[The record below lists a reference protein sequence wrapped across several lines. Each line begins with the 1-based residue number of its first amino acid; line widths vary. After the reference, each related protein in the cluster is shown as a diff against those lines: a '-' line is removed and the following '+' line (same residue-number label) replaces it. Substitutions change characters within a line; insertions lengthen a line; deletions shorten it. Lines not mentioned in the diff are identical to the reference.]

1 MTTRAAPARDAA
13 LGASPE
19 RVERTAAGA
28 RAEAV
33 VATQADA
40 QDDKHLANV
49 ENLVSQ
55 KVDAIV
61 VILGDATTLAPALQ
75 QAVQVADGT
84 LLAALGAVTVVE

>member
-1 MTTRAAPARDAA
+1 MGVAAKDVVRDFGRLTYQGVQDRLEE
-13 LGASPE
+13 LGAK
-19 RVERTAAGA
+19 
-28 RAEAV
+28 V

-75 QAVQVADGT
+75 QAKDAGIPVQ
-84 LLAALGAVTVVE
+84 